1 MLGLASVLA
10 AGGFPTAGEACAPQ
24 EPGQSYEVHV
34 TRNVMVPMR
43 DGVRL
48 ATDIYRP
55 ARAGQLLE
63 GTWPVVLYRI
73 PYGKHYVHEPHR
85 AAFSVRPEFF
95 VRHGY
100 VYVAQDSRGR
110 YESHGVWAP
119 FGPQEEPDGFDAVAW
134 ITRQPWSNGKVATI
148 GVSYGG
154 LTQLQV
160 GMSHPSGLAAQ
171 VLAEIHTNAFKTGAY
186 VGGAHHMRR
195 IQWVVNMALTSQE
208 AARDPT
214 IRDALAKLSEQLP
227 QLYRRF
233 PQAFRRGASA
243 LALVPPYEEFL
254 ASIIENNRYGPF
266 WHQSGVNVEEHWDR
280 YADVPV
286 YWVGGWY
293 DIYSK
298 QTPQQ
303 YVAMRRRKR
312 SPQKLI
318 MGPWNHAREDQSF
331 AGDVEFGLA
340 AAIEPHFLALGWYD
354 QILKGVE
361 TGVLEEPPIRI
372 FVMGGGDGHRTPEGR
387 IFHGGEWRFEEEWPL
402 ARARN
407 TPFYFQGDGT
417 LSTEAA
423 GASPP
428 TLYLHDPDDPVP
440 TVGGVDAFAYEKG
453 AGAFDQRGADGLP
466 LRLRRD
472 VVVFQTPPLEEGLE
486 VTGPV
491 MVKLYASSSAIDTD
505 FTAKLVDVYPPS
517 PDWPEGFEMNL
528 SDGILRASYRES
540 LTDPTPLEPG
550 RIYELTI
557 EVPPVSNVF
566 QREHRIRVDIAS
578 SNFPRFDVNPGTGD
592 HPWERRRYLKA
603 ENRIYHDR
611 EHPSHVILPVIGR

>member
-1 MLGLASVLA
+1 MGRIIR
-10 AGGFPTAGEACAPQ
+10 G
-24 EPGQSYEVHV
+24 SY
-34 TRNVMVPMR
+34 
-43 DGVRL
+43 
-48 ATDIYRP
+48 
-55 ARAGQLLE
+55 
-63 GTWPVVLYRI
+63 
-73 PYGKHYVHEPHR
+73 
-85 AAFSVRPEFF
+85 S
-95 VRHGY
+95 
-100 VYVAQDSRGR
+100 
-110 YESHGVWAP
+110 
-119 FGPQEEPDGFDAVAW
+119 
-134 ITRQPWSNGKVATI
+134 
-148 GVSYGG
+148 G
-154 LTQLQV
+154 LTQLAIGV
-160 GMSHPSGLAAQ
+160 ENPPGLTAQ
-171 VLAEIHTNAFKTGAY
+171 FIREMWDNSFKTGNY
-186 VGGAHHMRR
+186 VGGAFHMRR
-195 IQWVVNMALTSQE
+195 IGWIVGQAPVSQE
-208 AARDPT
+208 AARDGT
-214 IRDALAKLSEQLP
+214 VRTALERMRGELLSWIE
-227 QLYRRF
+227 RF
-233 PQAFRRGASA
+233 PLAFRRGQSP
-243 LALVPPYEEFL
+243 LALVPNYEDYL
-254 ASIIENNRYGPF
+254 AGIIENNRYGPF
-266 WHQSGVNVEEHWDR
+266 WHRWGLDIERYWDQ

-286 YWVGGWY
+286 YWLGGWY
-293 DIYSK
+293 DIYSAR
-298 QTPQQ
+298 TPGQ
-303 YVAMRRRKR
+303 YATMTRLKK

-318 MGPWNHAREDQSF
+318 VGPWLHGPTNMESSS
-331 AGDVEFGLA
+331 AGAVEFGPRA
-340 AAIEPHFLALGWYD
+340 AVAFDLLVLRWYD

-566 QREHRIRVDIAS
+566 QRGHRIRVDIAS

-611 EHPSHVILPVIGR
+611 EHPSHVILPVIPR